1 MSQSNLMD
9 RALALAGR
17 TALVALPLAAAAPAA
32 QAVNLLHDYSF
43 AGEYSNSGWFMT
55 WYDDAAA
62 GASVL
67 GNGQSLTAGK
77 TVSDGMF
84 FAWNDLAEMTLRRYD
99 VTGIA
104 FAWGGAIDGALNP
117 GDILAMS
124 YDFLIDFTHT
134 QPALGDFDYA
144 NVNWQLSMGVR
155 DSAFEPV
162 YHVQNYGQSVPR
174 SSSLEY
180 RDVSGN
186 LPDPG
191 THRFQ
196 GSLNLETSD
205 WSASQAAH
213 WFVMISLDWTDS
225 YTRGGYEDGTGSA
238 NGDTLSFTTALESID
253 LTVTPTSNTQEG
265 QTLSNSAYFVVP
277 VSSSFRTRGT
287 YLNLATGVVENLGY
301 MDVYE
306 TGVFSNAGVFRNLAG
321 GQLGISGL
329 VSILGGASVRNAGDI
344 YSAFGGVMSNAGT
357 FEQLA
362 GGSFSNSST
371 FRNLAGGLATL
382 GGAFGNAFGGLVEND
397 GTIRNVLGGA
407 FGNAGTVENRAGATF
422 ENAGSLVNHFGGLFS
437 NAGTLSG
444 AFGGAIENSGTL
456 RNALGGVATMGGET
470 TNWSDGL
477 IENAGTMRN
486 ALGGAFGNYG
496 TIDNQA
502 GGTFENAGTLAN
514 MLGAVFGGAGTVIN
528 KAGAKFENIGTFNG
542 LLGGV
547 TRNSGLFVNSSDH
560 TVNNDGE
567 FLVDGVLENTATG
580 VFNNAATGVLA
591 IDAGGSL
598 TNDGLLD
605 NAGAI
610 TNAGTVIVGVGGSIV
625 GEGSFVQTAGLTRV
639 DGVLSAGEIRFEG
652 GMLTGTG
659 RVGGAGGVL
668 VDGGT
673 LAPGND
679 GVGTLVIEGDYTQ
692 TSGGTMRIDIDGTE
706 AGVGHDLVSVTGE
719 VHLAGDLWLDIG
731 FAPVPGTNFTF
742 LVTDGAITGR
752 FDRILAS
759 GWTVDAVYGAQGV
772 SVSLA
777 AAVPEADTW
786 ALILAGLGLL
796 GLRRRLN
803 A

>member
-1 MSQSNLMD
+1 MSDQTLMH
-9 RALALAGR
+9 RARNLAGR

-32 QAVNLLHDYSF
+32 EAVNLLHDYSF
-43 AGEYSNSGWFMT
+43 AGEYSSSGWFMT
-55 WYDDAAA
+55 WFDDAAA

-84 FAWNDLAEMTLRRYD
+84 FAWNQLAEKTLRRYD

-144 NVNWQLSMGVR
+144 NVSWQLSMGVR

-162 YHVQNYGQSVPR
+162 YHIENYGQPVPR
-174 SSSLEY
+174 SSTIEY
-180 RDVSGN
+180 RDVSGY
-186 LPDPG
+186 LPEPG

-196 GSLNLETSD
+196 GNLDLEASD

-253 LTVTPTSNTQEG
+253 LTVTPTSSTQEG

-306 TGVFSNAGVFRNLAG
+306 TGVFSNAGIFRNLAG
-321 GQLGISGL
+321 GQVGISGL
-329 VSILGGASVRNAGDI
+329 VSILGGAAVRNAGDI

-362 GGSFSNSST
+362 SGSFSNSGT

-382 GGAFGNAFGGLVEND
+382 GGAFGNAFGGLIEND

-407 FGNAGTVENRAGATF
+407 FENAGSVDNRAGATF
-422 ENAGSLVNHFGGLFS
+422 ENEGSLANHFGGLIG
-437 NAGTLSG
+437 NAGTFSG
-444 AFGGAIENSGTL
+444 AFGGTVENSGMF
-456 RNALGGVATMGGET
+456 RNALGGLATMGGET

-486 ALGGAFGNYG
+486 ALGGAFGNHG

-502 GGTFENAGTLAN
+502 GGTFENAGTLLN
-514 MLGAVFGGAGTVIN
+514 MLGGVFGGAGTVLN
-528 KAGAKFENIGTFNG
+528 KAGAKFENVGTFNG

-580 VFNNAATGVLA
+580 VFNNGATGVLA
-591 IDAGGSL
+591 IEAGGSL
-598 TNDGLLD
+598 TNDGLID

-610 TNAGTVIVGVGGSIV
+610 TNAGTVIVGVGGRIE
-625 GEGSFVQTAGLTRV
+625 GPGSFVQTAGVTRV
-639 DGVLSAGEIRFEG
+639 DGTLSAGELRFEG
-652 GMLTGTG
+652 GMLVGTG
-659 RVGGAGGVL
+659 RVGGQGGLRVAGGA
-668 VDGGT
+668 

-679 GVGTLVIEGDYTQ
+679 GVGTLVIEGDFTQ
-692 TSGGTMRIDIDGTE
+692 TAGGTMRIDLDGTE
-706 AGVGHDLVSVTGE
+706 PGVGHDLLTITGD
-719 VHLAGDLWLDIG
+719 VHLAGDLWLDVA
-731 FAPVPGTNFTF
+731 FVPLPGTVFTF
-742 LVTDGAITGR
+742 LAAEGSLTGR
-752 FDRILAS
+752 FDRILAN
-759 GWTVDAVYGAQGV
+759 GWTVDAIYGTQGV
-772 SVSLA
+772 SVTLA
-777 AAVPEADTW
+777 AAVPEAETW

-796 GLRRRLN
+796 GLRHRRV